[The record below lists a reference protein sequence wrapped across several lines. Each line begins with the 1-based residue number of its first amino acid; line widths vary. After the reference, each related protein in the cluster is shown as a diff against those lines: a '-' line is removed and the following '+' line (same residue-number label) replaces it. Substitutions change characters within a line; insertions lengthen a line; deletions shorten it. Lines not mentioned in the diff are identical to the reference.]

1 MKMKVFSFATLITAV
16 SGFGAPA
23 PISRQTALQ
32 SDFCA
37 GLPGALDPVGEFD
50 PFGFT
55 EGKTDAVLKRYREA
69 ELTHGR
75 VSMLA
80 FVGFLVGEKVEGSSF
95 LFDSQISG
103 PAINHFAQVPQ
114 PFWEILVL
122 TIGVSETYRAQV
134 GWKNPQD
141 TQGEEGFQLR
151 DEYTPGD
158 LAWDPL
164 GLAPEDP
171 QEFSEMQTKEL
182 QHGRLA
188 MLATAGFV
196 AQELT
201 DGKGILEHFQ
211 N

>member
-1 MKMKVFSFATLITAV
+1 MKLILLC
-16 SGFGAPA
+16 P
-23 PISRQTALQ
+23 PPL
-32 SDFCA
+32 
-37 GLPGALDPVGEFD
+37 
-50 PFGFT
+50 
-55 EGKTDAVLKRYREA
+55 
-69 ELTHGR
+69 H
-75 VSMLA
+75 
-80 FVGFLVGEKVEGSSF
+80 SS
-95 LFDSQISG
+95 
-103 PAINHFAQVPQ
+103 PQ
-114 PFWEILVL
+114 
-122 TIGVSETYRAQV
+122 
-134 GWKNPQD
+134 
-141 TQGEEGFQLR
+141 
-151 DEYTPGD
+151 YTPGD